1 LNKPITYFGLSILS
15 PFYLI
20 DMHRLFYSL
29 LLLGSGWAAMAQI
42 PNPDFENWQTA
53 PGYEYPTGWGT
64 VAQATN
70 GIAVTCEKSTDK
82 YSGNFAARLF
92 TRDLGIARVPGLL
105 FTGTLDLATSSVKGG
120 FPYTQRPAR
129 LNGYYKYTA
138 GTGDSCAVFGFLTR
152 TRPTGARDT
161 IAVFFWQGGS
171 ASAYTGFSIPLSY
184 LSSETP
190 DTGLIVISASKDPAN
205 PAPNSTLWIDALSF
219 EGSSDTEEATPL
231 IPVFATP
238 NPARD
243 VLRIGLAHEGPV
255 RVWLV
260 ESTGRQVVTRLS
272 WPGEEVPVGALP
284 PGAYSVLV
292 VDARTGQLLG
302 YTSFLRL

>member
-1 LNKPITYFGLSILS
+1 
-15 PFYLI
+15 
-20 DMHRLFYSL
+20 MRRLFYSL

-70 GIAVTCEKSTDK
+70 GIAVTCEKSSDK

-219 EGSSDTEEATPL
+219 DGSSSTAEAARL
-231 IPVFATP
+231 IPVLATP
-238 NPARD
+238 NPARE
-243 VLRIGLAHEGPV
+243 VLRISLAYDEPV
-255 RVWLV
+255 RVWLM
-260 ESTGRQVVTRLS
+260 EPTGRQVATQLLF
-272 WPGEEVPVGALP
+272 PGEEISVGQLP
-284 PGAYSVLV
+284 AGAYFGFV
-292 VDARTGQLLG
+292 VDAQTGQLLG
-302 YTSFLRL
+302 YTSFQRL